1 MELQPVPAGCQLWAE
16 EKGLV
21 MAESRLLQQI
31 ALKEADKGKI
41 AGKVIKKPGLL
52 PELLRGLKSD
62 RPAIKYG
69 CAKVLRVV
77 SDRQPGLLY
86 PWFDFFVTLLDSDN
100 KIMQW
105 EGIHVIANLAAV
117 DAEGKFEKV
126 FDKYFAPILGPA
138 MITAANVVG
147 GAAKIAEAKPD
158 LTEKITKEL
167 LKVDEATYKTTECRN
182 VALGHVIKSFDKFF
196 DQIKDKASVIK
207 LIKKQLSNTRNATRK
222 AAAAFLKKRQD
233 EFPASV

>member
-1 MELQPVPAGCQLWAE
+1 MESQPVPAGCQLWAV

-41 AGKVIKKPGLL
+41 AEKVIKKPGLL

-62 RPAIKYG
+62 HPPIKYG

-77 SDRQPGLLY
+77 SDRQPRLLY
-86 PWFDFFVTLLDSDN
+86 SWFDFFVTLLDSDN

-117 DAEGKFEKV
+117 DPKGKLEKV
-126 FDKYFAPILGPA
+126 FDKYFAPIPGPV
-138 MITAANVVG
+138 MITAANVVR
-147 GAAKIAEAKPD
+147 GAAKIAEAKPE

-167 LKVDEATYKTTECRN
+167 LKVDKATYKTTECRN
-182 VALGHVIKSFDKFF
+182 VALGHVIESFDKFF
-196 DQIKDKASVIK
+196 DQIKDRGSVIK
-207 LIKKQLSNTRNATRK
+207 LIKKELSNTRNATRK
-222 AAAAFLKKRQD
+222 AAAAFLKKHQD
-233 EFPASV
+233 